1 MHAVFLGYYFPWDP
15 QTSLEVARTHHF
27 EFAAGGA
34 RTGYYDYAD
43 IDDDF
48 ISIHHWLKWYKFGF
62 TRLFDNLSLEIRN
75 GRITRERAIEIIRA
89 AGDQTPHA
97 DIEKFCA
104 FAGISVQRFFEIAER
119 FRNHAIWT
127 RADGVW
133 RVENFLIE
141 DWRWDEV
148 HAD

>member
-1 MHAVFLGYYFPWDP
+1 VHAVFLGYYFPWDP
-15 QTSLEVARTHHF
+15 QTSLSVARAHHF
-27 EFAAGGA
+27 EFDSGGA

-75 GRITRERAIEIIRA
+75 GRMTRGQAIEIIRA

-97 DIEKFCA
+97 DIEKFCS
-104 FAGISVQRFFEIAER
+104 FAGISVERFFEIAER

-127 RADGVW
+127 KADGVW
-133 RVENFLIE
+133 RIENFLIE
-141 DWRWDEV
+141 DWRWNEV